1 MYGGGG
7 ISSPAISTSKSVLF
21 NRCWL
26 VASWCCSKPNKEVF
40 FLQII
45 SYCSTQEVP
54 LNGPRGLCLYS
65 IRSTFF
71 LGDENHLIRQKAAP
85 IPPLPHTFNL
95 ALFHSFSTFQFFFQF
110 TCPPSKRQKKSGNCK
125 LSDKSQ
131 YNDTAIILFSYQQRA
146 GQNLIIY
153 QMMRSCFV

>member
-110 TCPPSKRQKKSGNCK
+110 TCPLQKGKKNRVIASYLTRVNIMIRQLFCSVTSRGQ
-125 LSDKSQ
+125 DK
-131 YNDTAIILFSYQQRA
+131 TL
-146 GQNLIIY
+146 
-153 QMMRSCFV
+153 